1 MNHTPDYARNRFDLE
16 SIDRWSPHPDR
27 GERKFGKVQLSVRR
41 QRIEGAGIEEVRTKL
56 LRLHRMSKGFDG
68 NGSTS
73 RLKQAIGLEPM
84 PVEFTPAA
92 RIHADHYQS
101 HPTVLTDL
109 PTTEQARNEMRLLK
123 QERIEEARPSSED
136 HMADAEDRFDI
147 LEGELQRV
155 YQRIRLL

>member
-1 MNHTPDYARNRFDLE
+1 MNHTPDYARNRFKLE
-16 SIDRWSPHPDR
+16 SVDRWQARPE
-27 GERKFGKVQLSVRR
+27 GAERKFGKVRASVRR

-56 LRLHRMSKGFDG
+56 LRLYRMSTGFDG

-84 PVEFTPAA
+84 RTEFVPAA
-92 RIHADHYQS
+92 RMHAEVYQS
-101 HPTVLTDL
+101 HPTLTADL
-109 PTTEQARNEMRLLK
+109 PTTEEARSEMLLLR
-123 QERIEEARPSSED
+123 QERIAGRPSSED
-136 HMADAEDRFDI
+136 QMTDAEDRFDI